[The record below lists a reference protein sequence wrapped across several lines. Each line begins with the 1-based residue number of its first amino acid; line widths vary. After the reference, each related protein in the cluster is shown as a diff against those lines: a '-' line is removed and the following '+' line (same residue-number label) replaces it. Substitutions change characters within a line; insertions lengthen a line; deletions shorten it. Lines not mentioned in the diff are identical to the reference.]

1 MNKIL
6 NNYQSWTVNFNATH
20 SKVNQLL
27 TKELLEQLEI
37 IFKCSFGLIIL
48 YLLCI
53 LKDRSWFNN
62 GLSGEY
68 LLFYIC
74 TLFLLLFNLC
84 LVVIHLYLQIFFI
97 FTLIFLFI
105 LFRLKAFLKQTIVLI
120 KALLIFFFLRLK
132 LKRLIFNLR

>member
-1 MNKIL
+1 MHLIL
-6 NNYQSWTVNFNATH
+6 FYHW
-20 SKVNQLL
+20 
-27 TKELLEQLEI
+27 KEHYLFFIFKL

-105 LFRLKAFLKQTIVLI
+105 LFRLKAFLKETIVLI

-132 LKRLIFNLR
+132 LKRKKYLNLYFEKILN